1 LEKIGHIKDITLSPL
16 FNGGKKKDLE
26 KKETEKDE

>member
-1 LEKIGHIKDITLSPL
+1 LEKIGHIKGITLSPL
-16 FNGGKKKDLE
+16 FDWGK